1 MLKLDDLKFKENSIE
16 KANYFYGENNSQEIA
31 TRNKILFPDE
41 NILPLDMENAKK
53 EQALKALN
61 NEIAVESTDTAAT
74 EPANSQPSGA
84 YNISFDILYSDS
96 ISGKGVRRW
105 YYFEL
110 TEQKKITL
118 YMSPVADTS
127 VDNDLV
133 LYQLDTATGNLTE
146 IARSQ
151 NGAACYELLSYV
163 ADAGYYFFCVA
174 AYAGD
179 SANSF
184 SFLARLSDKWDSL
197 EGDDS
202 LAQAPIQPINQPV
215 KHTIDN
221 AIDQDLSILQVSEN
235 GQYSINLYGVPDN
248 CNYQLQIF
256 DASMNQLATVA
267 NNSPL
272 KVSIE
277 AGAYVLKLLS
287 TDGSFDADAEV
298 SVLVSSVPSTVN
310 INNPNNYF
318 ATTTSDGKHYVEF
331 MSIAGFS
338 QSGAIIG
345 VSVDGTAID
354 VRSINLKIT
363 RTNYTLNGSE
373 CSCSTSNDTRIVTTA
388 FGRYT
393 GSKQKGAI
401 ALKNPLLL
409 AISPAIYGE
418 YHYQKHSDGTTT
430 SWNSAMNLLMYIIF
444 DMDTMKFVDIYK
456 PNWYA
461 GESSI
466 CGYPLYGSPEFIYF
480 EPSLSKG
487 SYLPND

>member
-31 TRNKILFPDE
+31 ARNKILFPDE
-41 NILPLDMENAKK
+41 DILPLDMENAKK

-61 NEIAVESTDTAAT
+61 NEIAVESTDTTAT

-105 YYFEL
+105 YYFQL

-256 DASMNQLATVA
+256 DASMNLLDAITN
-267 NNSPL
+267 NNSL
-272 KVSIE
+272 KMPIK
-277 AGAYVLKLLS
+277 AGAYVLKLMS

-310 INNPNNYF
+310 INNPNNYW
-318 ATTTSDGKHYVEF
+318 ATTTSDGKHFVEF
-331 MSIAGFS
+331 MSLIGFDKEDT
-338 QSGAIIG
+338 IIG
-345 VSVDGTAID
+345 IAVDGTAVD
-354 VRSINLKIT
+354 VRSIDLKVT

-373 CSCSTSNDTRIVTTA
+373 CSCTTSNGTRIKGSA
-388 FGRYT
+388 LGRYT

-409 AISPAIYGE
+409 TINPAIYCE
-418 YHYQKHSDGTTT
+418 SHYQKTTNGNFDN
-430 SWNSAMNLLMYIIF
+430 WRSAKELKMSVIF
-444 DMDTMKFVDIYK
+444 DMDTMKVVDIFV

-461 GESSI
+461 GDISI
-466 CGYPLYGSPEFIYF
+466 CGYPFYGSPEFLWF
-480 EPSLSKG
+480 EISDGREKS
-487 SYLPND
+487 